1 MSSEILSQN
10 DIDLLLSGG
19 RGSAASGPRAAKSR
33 EAQLYDFRRPHR
45 VSKDRHRTLQAM
57 YERFAKSIEGW
68 IMGRVRDQVELT
80 LQSVEQLSF
89 GDFALSLPSPCCSF
103 MLEVDNSGGEQG
115 VIDFGHEF
123 GCFLVDRMLGGRGT
137 TAVLDRALTPIE
149 RMVIRTVAERI
160 SMALREIWADYVR
173 LDMTLT
179 GFESIPEI
187 LRATGG
193 DSPALVATVEVSAGG
208 RSSLMSLCLPFSVLD
223 TFFADSGKP
232 RRTTAGTPEERAAV
246 RRTNEAALR
255 ASNIPVAARIPD
267 FRLPMRA
274 LADLRPGSVLSTGL
288 PMGTAMDVLINGQP
302 CFTGQAARVGRR
314 LAVRVLDSLGPVAAA
329 LAATGDGSANL
340 DP

>member
-19 RGSAASGPRAAKSR
+19 RGSAAGPRAPKAR

-68 IMGRVRDQVELT
+68 IMGRVRDQVVLS

-89 GDFALSLPSPCCSF
+89 GDFALSLPTPCCSF
-103 MLEVDNSGGEQG
+103 LLEVDNSGGEQG

-160 SMALREIWADYVR
+160 SMALREIWSDYVR

-208 RSSLMSLCLPFSVLD
+208 RSSLMSLCLPFTVLD
-223 TFFADSGKP
+223 SFFADSGKP
-232 RRTTAGTPEERAAV
+232 RRSTAGTPAERAAM
-246 RRTNEAALR
+246 RRTNEASLR
-255 ASNIPVAARIPD
+255 ASNIPVSARMPD
-267 FRLPMRA
+267 FRLPMRTI
-274 LADLRPGSVLSTGL
+274 ADLRPGSVLATGL
-288 PMGTAMDVLINGQP
+288 PLDTAVDLLINGQP

-314 LAVRVLDSLGPVAAA
+314 LAVRVADSLGPVAAA
-329 LAATGDGSANL
+329 LAASGEGSVNL